1 MILASVGTQGVS
13 FAAGLFWAILGLLI
27 LIFLIVRL
35 WKEYLKGRRLD
46 DGEGE
51 VEGAGAVSDSESG
64 DGPT

>member
-51 VEGAGAVSDSESG
+51 VEGAVSDSESG